1 MGADVTRCDR
11 QDGRDSGA
19 SSVPEEDYYHGPWA
33 TPHAHGGFPNENVWG
48 IPTFL
53 AISAI
58 GDFFVSPTFAHPSLC
73 KEDMRV
79 KALEFFLVLI
89 YFSTSP
95 FSLVPM

>member
-1 MGADVTRCDR
+1 MGSDVTRCDR
-11 QDGRDSGA
+11 QDGKDSGA

-58 GDFFVSPTFAHPSLC
+58 DLPLENFLFLQLLPIPAFA
-73 KEDMRV
+73 KR
-79 KALEFFLVLI
+79 
-89 YFSTSP
+89 T
-95 FSLVPM
+95 